1 MIEFKQKVL
10 NAHKNRLLFTVHVLN
25 QMNLPERMISKDEV
39 KDVLEDGEIIEHY
52 PDDPR
57 GESYLMYAIAR
68 TGRPIHI
75 VCSPKEDYLAIVS
88 AYIPDLE
95 RWKEDYRTRRR
106 RY

>member
-1 MIEFKQKVL
+1 
-10 NAHKNRLLFTVHVLN
+10 
-25 QMNLPERMISKDEV
+25 MNLPERMISKDEV

-57 GESYLMYAIAR
+57 GESCLMYAIAR

>member
-1 MIEFKQKVL
+1 MIEFREKVL
-10 NAHKNRLLFTVHVLN
+10 IAYKKRILFTTHALN

-39 KDVLEDGEIIEHY
+39 RDVLDYGEIIEYY

-57 GESYLMYAIAR
+57 GESGLMYAIAR

-88 AYIPDLE
+88 TYIPAPDIWE
-95 RWKEDYRTRRR
+95 SDYSSRNRR
-106 RY
+106 